1 MIRNQHNA
9 STTILNLTYK
19 HTDVDAHTPSTI
31 TSHGPGYLLSGD
43 EDVIKGMQTELPLK
57 RSCKPKGGFRTV
69 AAALRSYGYEPDEE
83 MAKIFTDHVKTHNE
97 LVFSLYTEEMR
108 KARHVHL
115 LTGLP
120 DAYGRGRIIG
130 DYRRIALYG
139 IDELIRRKKEDFAAI
154 AGGSS
159 FEDMRLRQEISMQ
172 ISALEQ
178 TLEMA
183 DGYGIDLRKPATNFK
198 EAAQAMWMGHT
209 AALKEQD
216 GAAMSVGRWDAF
228 LDIFAEKDLNDGVA
242 TEAELQEVV
251 DDLVLKM
258 RLVRHLRTPEYN
270 ALFSGDPTWM
280 TLALG
285 GCAEAGELDGKAKS
299 MATKTTYR
307 FLHSL
312 QNLGPAP
319 EPNLTVLWSKHHP
332 EELKKYCAQT
342 SIDSSSIQYENDD
355 LMRPIYGSDCKCVCV
370 VLVRMRWCSFSHII
384 FPFYHS
390 SNIVNSKPLST
401 IHFQHYNRF
410 HRLLCIC
417 HENRQRHAVLWSTNQ
432 PRQVAS
438 HDSEWR

>member
-1 MIRNQHNA
+1 M
-9 STTILNLTYK
+9 
-19 HTDVDAHTPSTI
+19 
-31 TSHGPGYLLSGD
+31 
-43 EDVIKGMQTELPLK
+43 IKGMQTELPLK

-69 AAALRSYGYEPDEE
+69 AAALRSYGYEPDED
-83 MAKIFTDHVKTHNE
+83 MAKIFTDQVKTHND
-97 LVFSLYTEEMR
+97 LVFSLYTEDMR

-139 IDELIRRKKEDFAAI
+139 IDELIRRKKEDFAAVS
-154 AGGSS
+154 GGSS

-172 ISALEQ
+172 ISALEE
-178 TLEMA
+178 TLKMA
-183 DGYGIDLRKPATNFK
+183 DSYGVDLRKPSKNFK
-198 EAAQAMWMGHT
+198 EAAQAMWLGHT

-228 LDIFAEKDLNDGVA
+228 LDVFAEKDLKDGVA
-242 TEAELQEVV
+242 TEEELQEVI

-285 GCAEAGELDGKAKS
+285 GCAEAGELAAEPTS

-332 EELKKYCAQT
+332 EAFKKYCAQT

-355 LMRPIYGSDCKCVCV
+355 LMRPIYGSDCKFIFSLLYDTKCVC
-370 VLVRMRWCSFSHII
+370 MHT
-384 FPFYHS
+384 H
-390 SNIVNSKPLST
+390 
-401 IHFQHYNRF
+401 
-410 HRLLCIC
+410 
-417 HENRQRHAVLWSTNQ
+417 
-432 PRQVAS
+432 AS
-438 HDSEWR
+438 HHHTIMSRLSNKCSPMYFVSYAATML

>member
-1 MIRNQHNA
+1 MHYL
-9 STTILNLTYK
+9 SSTYK
-19 HTDVDAHTPSTI
+19 HTDVDTHTPSTI
-31 TSHGPGYLLSGD
+31 TSHEPGYLLSED

-69 AAALRSYGYEPDEE
+69 AAALRSYGYEPDED
-83 MAKIFTDHVKTHNE
+83 MAKIFSEHVKTHNE
-97 LVFSLYTEEMR
+97 LVFNLYTEEMR

-139 IDELIRRKKEDFAAI
+139 VDELIRRKKEDFAAI
-154 AGGSS
+154 SGSS
-159 FEDMRLRQEISMQ
+159 FDEMRLRQEISMQ

-183 DGYGIDLRKPATNFK
+183 DGYGVDLRKPATNFK

-228 LDIFAEKDLNDGVA
+228 LDIFAEEDLHKGVA
-242 TEAELQEVV
+242 TEEELQEVV

-285 GCAEAGELDGKAKS
+285 GCAEAGELGREAKS
-299 MATKTTYR
+299 MTTKTTYR

-332 EELKKYCAQT
+332 EEFKKYCAQT

-355 LMRPIYGSDCKCVCV
+355 LMRPIYGSDCKFFCVF
-370 VLVRMRWCSFSHII
+370 LARRLLAFRI
-384 FPFYHS
+384 FPFINDS
-390 SNIVNSKPLST
+390 SHVINAFIFVSNPSPILRKIPSP
-401 IHFQHYNRF
+401 
-410 HRLLCIC
+410 
-417 HENRQRHAVLWSTNQ
+417 AVYL
-432 PRQVAS
+432 P
-438 HDSEWR
+438 